1 MNKYQSYKSSGVEWI
16 GEIPEQWDIKKVKEL
31 YLNRNER
38 NIESDNTFLSITK
51 DRGVIPYSEKG
62 NVGNKTSDDIE
73 KYKKVYIDD
82 LVINP
87 MNIIIGSVGLSKYNG
102 VLSGVYMVLISYK
115 NFNPK
120 YGSYIFSINSF
131 QKYLKKICYG
141 LMELRE
147 SLNKIEFF
155 VEKLPV
161 PMLHEQQQIVQFLD
175 EKTNLIDKLVST
187 KEQKIFLL
195 KEQKTT
201 LINKVVTKGLN
212 PNVKMKDSG
221 VEWIGDIPEHWKYSK
236 LRYYIIGIKDG
247 THGTHENDE
256 DGEILLSGKN
266 VLNDFLSITDNERK
280 IKKEEH
286 KKIISNG
293 YPKRGDVLVVSIGHT
308 LGKVCQY
315 DLDYP
320 ISFQRSVC
328 FIRPKKVLD
337 SRWLFYTIL
346 SDFFQS
352 QIKVTLN
359 KSTIGG
365 IYMNDLIDCSIV
377 VLPLNEQNE
386 IVEYLDSKTKEIDDL
401 IQLEQKKIDLLKEY
415 RQSLISEV
423 VTGKIKVTT
432 DE

>member
-1 MNKYQSYKSSGVEWI
+1 MRTYDSYKDSGIEWI
-16 GEIPEQWDIKKVKEL
+16 GEIPRHWKVIKLKYEYKIQKGRIPKIVYDESKEGL
-31 YLNRNER
+31 VPYL
-38 NIESDNTFLSITK
+38 SMDVL
-51 DRGVIPYSEKG
+51 RGSL
-62 NVGNKTSDDIE
+62 TSDFVSRNDGIYVFNNQLLILWDGSNSGE
-73 KYKKVYIDD
+73 IISVDKEGILSSTMGV
-82 LVINP
+82 
-87 MNIIIGSVGLSKYNG
+87 MNKIG
-102 VLSGVYMVLISYK
+102 
-115 NFNPK
+115 
-120 YGSYIFSINSF
+120 NSF
-131 QKYLKKICYG
+131 NDNYSFYLLKTYEPEIRNNTNGMGIPHVDGLFVRSLPLLLPPLSEQEQIVSYLDENTSLIDEMVEKKK
-141 LMELRE
+141 R
-147 SLNKIEFF
+147 KIE
-155 VEKLPV
+155 
-161 PMLHEQQQIVQFLD
+161 
-175 EKTNLIDKLVST
+175 
-187 KEQKIFLL
+187 LL
-195 KEQKTT
+195 KEYRTS
-201 LINKVVTKGLN
+201 LINTVVTKGLN
-212 PNVKMKDSG
+212 PDVPMKDSG
-221 VEWIGDIPEHWKYSK
+221 IEWIGEIPRHWEYSK
-236 LRYYIIGIKDG
+236 LRYYIIGVKDG

-286 KKIISNG
+286 NKIISNG

-346 SDFFQS
+346 SNFIQS

-377 VLPLNEQNE
+377 VLPLNEQLQ

-401 IQLEQKKIDLLKEY
+401 VQLEQKKIDFLIEY
-415 RQSLISEV
+415 RQSLISNV
-423 VTGKIKVTT
+423 VTGKIKVVS
-432 DE
+432 E

>member
-1 MNKYQSYKSSGVEWI
+1 MRTYDSYKDSGIEWI
-16 GEIPEQWDIKKVKEL
+16 GEIPRHWKVIKLKYEYKIQKGRIPKIVYDESKEGL
-31 YLNRNER
+31 VPYL
-38 NIESDNTFLSITK
+38 SMDVL
-51 DRGVIPYSEKG
+51 RGSL
-62 NVGNKTSDDIE
+62 TSDFVSRNDGIYVFNNQLLILWDGSNSGE
-73 KYKKVYIDD
+73 IISVDKEGILSSTMGV
-82 LVINP
+82 
-87 MNIIIGSVGLSKYNG
+87 MNKIG
-102 VLSGVYMVLISYK
+102 
-115 NFNPK
+115 
-120 YGSYIFSINSF
+120 NSF
-131 QKYLKKICYG
+131 NDNYSFYLLKTYEPEIRNNTNGMGIPHVDGLFVRSLPLLLPPLSEQEQIVSYLDENTSLIDEMVEKKK
-141 LMELRE
+141 R
-147 SLNKIEFF
+147 KIE
-155 VEKLPV
+155 
-161 PMLHEQQQIVQFLD
+161 
-175 EKTNLIDKLVST
+175 
-187 KEQKIFLL
+187 LL
-195 KEQKTT
+195 KEYRKS
-201 LINKVVTKGLN
+201 LINTVVTKGLN
-212 PNVKMKDSG
+212 PDVPMKDSG
-221 VEWIGDIPEHWKYSK
+221 IEWIGEIPRHWEYSK
-236 LRYYIIGIKDG
+236 LRYYIIGVKDG

-286 KKIISNG
+286 NKIISNG

-346 SDFFQS
+346 SNFIQS

-377 VLPLNEQNE
+377 VLPLNEQLQ

-401 IQLEQKKIDLLKEY
+401 VQLEQKKIDFLIEY
-415 RQSLISEV
+415 RQSLISNV
-423 VTGKIKVTT
+423 VTGKIKVVS
-432 DE
+432 E